1 MSWLYSTNAKEI
13 GTLYLI
19 FAVFAGM
26 IGTAFSVLIRLE
38 LASPGV
44 QFLQGDHQLFN
55 VIISAHAFIMIFFMV
70 IDQHNINLISIIKM
84 KNSLSSSQRF
94 GWLKPTAP
102 APANAAASLAYA
114 RLQRMLQQRCCCYN
128 DPNKLNNQ
136 RLLPPHKYTKI
147 FIANVFYNRNEI
159 AAVAKK
165 ATGVYIFKTSTDSC
179 YIGSSISLYNR
190 VCSYFMPSILAKG
203 DRRVLRYFHK
213 YGFKDVSLTL
223 YIMEDGATS
232 QMALEL
238 EQYFIDKLAPDLN
251 VDLVASSTGYHE
263 PMSMEWRQY
272 LRELRGTPV
281 FVYDIATSNL
291 IHMFDSKTYL
301 YKMLNMDHRTLDKY
315 LANGKPFLK
324 RFVFSLTAITNFS
337 VDALLTIDD
346 LQLLFSTERAGKDS
360 SINDKSHSILAE
372 NIKNPK
378 LSAKFSS
385 LNACAKGLKADRAT
399 LRLYL
404 QSKSNKTYFR
414 DQWKLSYVAWLAF
427 ASLECCR
434 WLEN

>member
-1 MSWLYSTNAKEI
+1 MNWLNSTNAKEI

-70 IDQHNINLISIIKM
+70 INQHNINLASVINMQSRLVSFS
-84 KNSLSSSQRF
+84 NYQR
-94 GWLKPTAP
+94 
-102 APANAAASLAYA
+102 
-114 RLQRMLQQRCCCYN
+114 QQPVDFIYYN
-128 DPNKLNNQ
+128 DPNKPNKE
-136 RLLPPHKYTKI
+136 PYKYTKI
-147 FIANVFYNRNEI
+147 FIPNVFHNRNEI

-165 ATGVYIFKTSTDSC
+165 STGVYIFITSTGSC

-213 YGFKDVSLTL
+213 YGFEDVSLTL
-223 YIMEDGATS
+223 CIMEDGATS
-232 QMALEL
+232 QMAVEL
-238 EQYFIDKLAPDLN
+238 EQYFINTLAPDLN

-272 LRELRGTPV
+272 LRELKGTPV
-281 FVYDIATSNL
+281 YVYDIATSNL

-315 LANGKPFLK
+315 LANGIQGQPFLN

-337 VDALLTIDD
+337 VDALLTIED
-346 LQLLFSTERAGKDS
+346 LQLLFSTERANRDS
-360 SINDKSHSILAE
+360 SINDRSHLILAE

-385 LNACAKGLKADRAT
+385 LNACAKALKADRGT

-404 QSKSNKTYFR
+404 QGKSNKTYFR
-414 DQWKLSYVAWLAF
+414 GQWKLSYVKEKQL
-427 ASLECCR
+427 
-434 WLEN
+434 

>member
-1 MSWLYSTNAKEI
+1 MNWLNSTNAKEI

-38 LASPGV
+38 LSSPGV

-70 IDQHNINLISIIKM
+70 IDQHNINLTSIIYM
-84 KNSLSSSQRF
+84 KSSLSSSQRF
-94 GWLKPTAP
+94 GRLKPTKP
-102 APANAAASLAYA
+102 AEDSLSIAE
-114 RLQRMLQQRCCCYN
+114 N
-128 DPNKLNNQ
+128 DPNKPNKA
-136 RLLPPHKYTKI
+136 PHKNTKI

-165 ATGVYIFKTSTDSC
+165 ATGVYIFKTSTNSC

-223 YIMEDGATS
+223 YKMENGATS

-238 EQYFIDKLAPDLN
+238 EQYFINTLAPDLN

-315 LANGKPFLK
+315 LASGKPFLN
-324 RFVFSLTAITNFS
+324 RFVFSLTAITDFS

-346 LQLLFSTERAGKDS
+346 LQLLFSTERARKDS

-372 NIKNPK
+372 NIKKPK

-404 QSKSNKTYFR
+404 QSKSNKIYFR
-414 DQWKLSYVAWLAF
+414 GQWKLSYVKAK
-427 ASLECCR
+427 
-434 WLEN
+434 

>member
-1 MSWLYSTNAKEI
+1 MNWLNSTNAKEI

-70 IDQHNINLISIIKM
+70 INQHNINLASVIKM
-84 KNSLSSSQRF
+84 QSRLVSFVNCQR
-94 GWLKPTAP
+94 
-102 APANAAASLAYA
+102 
-114 RLQRMLQQRCCCYN
+114 QQSVGVAYN
-128 DPNKLNNQ
+128 DPNKPNKE
-136 RLLPPHKYTKI
+136 PYKYTKI
-147 FIANVFYNRNEI
+147 FIPNVFHNRYEI

-165 ATGVYIFKTSTDSC
+165 STGVYIFITSTGSC

-213 YGFKDVSLTL
+213 YGFEDVSLTL
-223 YIMEDGATS
+223 CIMEDGATS
-232 QMALEL
+232 QMAVEL
-238 EQYFIDKLAPDLN
+238 EQYFINTLAPDLN

-272 LRELRGTPV
+272 LRELKGTPV
-281 FVYDIATSNL
+281 YVYDIATSNL

-315 LANGKPFLK
+315 LANGRQGQPFLN

-337 VDALLTIDD
+337 VDALLTIED
-346 LQLLFSTERAGKDS
+346 LQLLFSTERANRDS
-360 SINDKSHSILAE
+360 SINDRSHSILAE

-385 LNACAKGLKADRAT
+385 LNACAKALKADRAT

-404 QSKSNKTYFR
+404 QGKSNKTYFR
-414 DQWKLSYVAWLAF
+414 GQWKLSYVKEKQL
-427 ASLECCR
+427 
-434 WLEN
+434 

>member
-1 MSWLYSTNAKEI
+1 MNWINSTNAKEI

-38 LASPGV
+38 LSSPGV

-70 IDQHNINLISIIKM
+70 INQHNINLTSIVYMQSRVVSMSATKSLPA
-84 KNSLSSSQRF
+84 KNHMSIE
-94 GWLKPTAP
+94 
-102 APANAAASLAYA
+102 
-114 RLQRMLQQRCCCYN
+114 
-128 DPNKLNNQ
+128 PNKE
-136 RLLPPHKYTKI
+136 PHKYTKI
-147 FIANVFYNRNEI
+147 LIPNAFYNRNEI

-165 ATGVYIFKTSTDSC
+165 ATGVYIFKSSTGSC
-179 YIGSSISLYNR
+179 YVGSSISLYNR

-203 DRRVLRYFHK
+203 DRRILRYFHK

-223 YIMEDGATS
+223 YIMEEGATS
-232 QMALEL
+232 QMAVEL
-238 EQYFIDKLAPDLN
+238 EQYFINTLAPALN
-251 VDLVASSTGYHE
+251 VDIVASSTGYHE

-281 FVYDIATSNL
+281 YIYDNATSNL

-301 YKMLNMDHRTLDKY
+301 YKMLNVDHRTLDKY
-315 LANGKPFLK
+315 LASGKPFLN
-324 RFVFSLTAITNFS
+324 RFLFSLTAITNFS
-337 VDALLTIDD
+337 VDALLTIED
-346 LQLLFSTERAGKDS
+346 LQLLFSQERANRDS
-360 SINDKSHSILAE
+360 SINERSHSILAE

-385 LNACAKGLKADRAT
+385 LNACANALKADRVT

-404 QSKSNKTYFR
+404 QGKSNKIYFR
-414 DQWKLSYVAWLAF
+414 GQWKLSYV
-427 ASLECCR
+427 SK
-434 WLEN
+434 

>member
-1 MSWLYSTNAKEI
+1 MNWLNSTNAKEI

-70 IDQHNINLISIIKM
+70 NDQHEINLTSNINM
-84 KNSLSSSQRF
+84 KSSLSSSLGF
-94 GWLKPTAP
+94 GWLKPTKP
-102 APANAAASLAYA
+102 AKDNLAAAQLSRAA
-114 RLQRMLQQRCCCYN
+114 VANN
-128 DPNKLNNQ
+128 DPKNPKNE
-136 RLLPPHKYTKI
+136 PYKYTKI
-147 FIANVFYNRNEI
+147 FIANVFYNRNDV

-165 ATGVYIFKTSTDSC
+165 ATGVYIFKTSTGSC

-223 YIMEDGATS
+223 CIMEDGATS

-238 EQYFIDKLAPDLN
+238 EQYFIDTLAPDLN

-272 LRELRGTPV
+272 FRELRGTPV
-281 FVYDIATSNL
+281 FVYDIVTSNL

-315 LANGKPFLK
+315 FTNGKPFLN

-337 VDALLTIDD
+337 VEALLTIDD
-346 LQLLFSTERAGKDS
+346 LQLLFSTQRASKDS

-385 LNACAKGLKADRAT
+385 LNSCAKALKADRAT

-404 QSKSNKTYFR
+404 QNKSNKAYFR
-414 DQWKLSYVAWLAF
+414 GQWKLFYIKA
-427 ASLECCR
+427 
-434 WLEN
+434 N

>member
-1 MSWLYSTNAKEI
+1 MNWLNSTNAKEI

-38 LASPGV
+38 LSSPGV

-70 IDQHNINLISIIKM
+70 KDQHNNNLTSIINM
-84 KNSLSSSQRF
+84 QSR
-94 GWLKPTAP
+94 
-102 APANAAASLAYA
+102 AA
-114 RLQRMLQQRCCCYN
+114 CCSNYQHVAQ
-128 DPNKLNNQ
+128 DSISNNQ
-136 RLLPPHKYTKI
+136 NKYNKKPHKYTKI
-147 FIANVFYNRNEI
+147 FIPNAFHNRFEI
-159 AAVAKK
+159 ASLAKK
-165 ATGVYIFKTSTDSC
+165 ATGVYIFKTSTGSC
-179 YIGSSISLYNR
+179 YVGSSISLYNR

-213 YGFKDVSLTL
+213 YGFKDVSLTI
-223 YIMEDGATS
+223 YIMDEGATS
-232 QMALEL
+232 QMAVEL
-238 EQYFIDKLAPDLN
+238 EQYLINTLSPDLN

-281 FVYDIATSNL
+281 YVYDIATSNL

-301 YKMLNMDHRTLDKY
+301 YKMLNIDHRTLDKY
-315 LANGKPFLK
+315 LASGKPFLS
-324 RFVFSLTAITNFS
+324 RIIFSLTAITNFS
-337 VDALLTIDD
+337 VDALLTIEN
-346 LQLLFSTERAGKDS
+346 LQLLFSQERANKES
-360 SINDKSHSILAE
+360 SINARSKSVLAE

-385 LNACAKGLKADRAT
+385 LNACANALKADRTT

-404 QSKSNKTYFR
+404 QGKSNKTYFR
-414 DQWKLSYVAWLAF
+414 GQWKLS
-427 ASLECCR
+427 SSDCCQ
-434 WLEN
+434 

>member
-1 MSWLYSTNAKEI
+1 
-13 GTLYLI
+13 
-19 FAVFAGM
+19 M

-38 LASPGV
+38 LSSPGV
-44 QFLQGDHQLFN
+44 QYLQGDHQLFN

-70 IDQHNINLISIIKM
+70 IDPRNKIFTTIINMQSRQSLANLAQHSKAKDIIILLGPLAPSFTSFEGPHSYGGEYGNGIHKWGTGYPLPSPIAGALAHSVLGRAPLLMQGLISQCRRSRRAHCKGRA
-84 KNSLSSSQRF
+84 KKEQ
-94 GWLKPTAP
+94 
-102 APANAAASLAYA
+102 
-114 RLQRMLQQRCCCYN
+114 
-128 DPNKLNNQ
+128 
-136 RLLPPHKYTKI
+136 HKYTKI
-147 FIANVFYNRNEI
+147 FIPNAFFNRDKI
-159 AAVAKK
+159 ASLAKK
-165 ATGVYIFKTSTDSC
+165 ATGVYIFKSSTGSC

-232 QMALEL
+232 EMAVEL
-238 EQYFIDKLAPDLN
+238 EQYFINTLAPDLN

-263 PMSMEWRQY
+263 PMSLKWREY
-272 LRELRGTPV
+272 LREIRGTPV
-281 FVYDIATSNL
+281 YVYDNASSNL

-315 LANGKPFLK
+315 LASGKPFLN
-324 RFVFSLTAITNFS
+324 RFVFSLTAITKFS
-337 VDALLTIDD
+337 VDALLTIED
-346 LQLLFSTERAGKDS
+346 LQLLFSQERANRNS
-360 SINDKSHSILAE
+360 SKNARSQSILTE

-385 LNACAKGLKADRAT
+385 LNACAKALKADRAT

-404 QSKSNKTYFR
+404 RGKSKKSYFR
-414 DQWKLSYVAWLAF
+414 GQ
-427 ASLECCR
+427 
-434 WLEN
+434 

>member
-1 MSWLYSTNAKEI
+1 MNWLNSTNAKEI

-70 IDQHNINLISIIKM
+70 IDQHNINLTTIINM
-84 KNSLSSSQRF
+84 KNSLSSSQMF
-94 GWLKPTAP
+94 GWLKPTKP
-102 APANAAASLAYA
+102 AKDSFGIAN
-114 RLQRMLQQRCCCYN
+114 N
-128 DPNKLNNQ
+128 EPNKPNKE
-136 RLLPPHKYTKI
+136 PHKYTKI
-147 FIANVFYNRNEI
+147 FIANVFHNRNEI

-165 ATGVYIFKTSTDSC
+165 ATGVYIFKTSTNSC

-238 EQYFIDKLAPDLN
+238 EQYFINTLAPDLN

-315 LANGKPFLK
+315 LANGKPFLN
-324 RFVFSLTAITNFS
+324 RFVFSLTAITNLS

-346 LQLLFSTERAGKDS
+346 LQLLFSTERASKDS
-360 SINDKSHSILAE
+360 SINDKSPAAAAILAE

-404 QSKSNKTYFR
+404 QGKSNKTYFR
-414 DQWKLSYVAWLAF
+414 SQWKLSYVKAK
-427 ASLECCR
+427 
-434 WLEN
+434 

>member
-1 MSWLYSTNAKEI
+1 MNWLNSTNAKEI

-38 LASPGV
+38 LSSPGV

-70 IDQHNINLISIIKM
+70 IDQHNINLTSIINM
-84 KNSLSSSQRF
+84 AGQLLPACSLSSSQRF
-94 GWLKPTAP
+94 DWLKPTTGAP
-102 APANAAASLAYA
+102 AAKDSFAAAFSAVA
-114 RLQRMLQQRCCCYN
+114 KN
-128 DPNKLNNQ
+128 DPNKPNKE
-136 RLLPPHKYTKI
+136 PHKYTKI

-165 ATGVYIFKTSTDSC
+165 ATGVYIFKTSTAGLARC

-213 YGFKDVSLTL
+213 YGFKDVNLTL

-238 EQYFIDKLAPDLN
+238 EQYFIDTLAPDLN

-315 LANGKPFLK
+315 LANGKPFLN

-346 LQLLFSTERAGKDS
+346 LQLLFSTERVGKDS

-399 LRLYL
+399 LRSYL
-404 QSKSNKTYFR
+404 LASANKSNKTYFR
-414 DQWKLSYVAWLAF
+414 GQ
-427 ASLECCR
+427 
-434 WLEN
+434 

>member
-1 MSWLYSTNAKEI
+1 MNWLNSTNAKEI

-38 LASPGV
+38 LSSPGV

-70 IDQHNINLISIIKM
+70 IDQHNINLTSIIYM
-84 KNSLSSSQRF
+84 KSSLSSSQRF
-94 GWLKPTAP
+94 GRLKPTKP
-102 APANAAASLAYA
+102 AEDSLSIAE
-114 RLQRMLQQRCCCYN
+114 N
-128 DPNKLNNQ
+128 DPNKPNKA
-136 RLLPPHKYTKI
+136 PHKNTKI

-165 ATGVYIFKTSTDSC
+165 ATGVYIFKTSTNSC

-223 YIMEDGATS
+223 YIMENGATS

-238 EQYFIDKLAPDLN
+238 EQYFINTLAPDLN

-315 LANGKPFLK
+315 LASGKPFLN
-324 RFVFSLTAITNFS
+324 RFVFSLTAITDFS

-346 LQLLFSTERAGKDS
+346 LQLLFSTERARKDS

-404 QSKSNKTYFR
+404 QSKSNKIYFR
-414 DQWKLSYVAWLAF
+414 GQWKLSYVKAK
-427 ASLECCR
+427 
-434 WLEN
+434 

>member
-1 MSWLYSTNAKEI
+1 MNWLNSTNAKEI

-38 LASPGV
+38 LSSPGV

-70 IDQHNINLISIIKM
+70 IDQHNINLTSIIYM
-84 KNSLSSSQRF
+84 KSSLSSSQRF
-94 GWLKPTAP
+94 GRLKPTKP
-102 APANAAASLAYA
+102 AEDSLSIAE
-114 RLQRMLQQRCCCYN
+114 N
-128 DPNKLNNQ
+128 DPNKPNKA
-136 RLLPPHKYTKI
+136 PHKNTKI

-165 ATGVYIFKTSTDSC
+165 ATGVYIFKTSTNSC

-223 YIMEDGATS
+223 YIMENGATS

-238 EQYFIDKLAPDLN
+238 EQYFINTLAPDLN

-315 LANGKPFLK
+315 LASGKPFLN
-324 RFVFSLTAITNFS
+324 RFVFSLTAITDFS

-346 LQLLFSTERAGKDS
+346 LQLLFSTERARKDS

-414 DQWKLSYVAWLAF
+414 GQWKLSYVKAK
-427 ASLECCR
+427 
-434 WLEN
+434 

>member
-1 MSWLYSTNAKEI
+1 MNWVNSTNAKEI

-70 IDQHNINLISIIKM
+70 IDQHTINLTSIINM
-84 KNSLSSSQRF
+84 KSSLSFYQRLGRPSSQRLDSF
-94 GWLKPTAP
+94 G
-102 APANAAASLAYA
+102 LAK
-114 RLQRMLQQRCCCYN
+114 N
-128 DPNKLNNQ
+128 DPNKPYNE
-136 RLLPPHKYTKI
+136 PHKYTKI
-147 FIANVFYNRNEI
+147 FIPNVFHNRSEI

-165 ATGVYIFKTSTDSC
+165 ATGVYIFKTSTNSC

-223 YIMEDGATS
+223 CIMEDGATS

-238 EQYFIDKLAPDLN
+238 EQYFINTLAPDLN

-315 LANGKPFLK
+315 LANGIQGQPFLN

-337 VDALLTIDD
+337 VDALLTIED
-346 LQLLFSTERAGKDS
+346 LQLLFSTERANRDS
-360 SINDKSHSILAE
+360 SINDRSHSILAE
-372 NIKNPK
+372 NTKNPK

-385 LNACAKGLKADRAT
+385 LNACAKALKADRAT

-404 QSKSNKTYFR
+404 QGKSNKTYFR
-414 DQWKLSYVAWLAF
+414 GQWKLSYVKEKQL
-427 ASLECCR
+427 
-434 WLEN
+434 